1 MMAASLVCLE
11 SLDRSVVKTGETTT
25 ATTSTI
31 ESAQCLLQLVQY
43 E

>member
-25 ATTSTI
+25 ATSSAI
-31 ESAQCLLQLVQY
+31 DAAQCLLQLVQ
-43 E
+43 